1 MIVGW
6 QNILMFTGLSK
17 QFLERA
23 TKLYGFP
30 PATRTARQ
38 GKALSLVWDRE
49 EVLAWMTANPRMIK
63 ERLEMR
69 RRLECSF

>member
-6 QNILMFTGLSK
+6 KNILLFTGLSK
-17 QFLERA
+17 QFIERA

-30 PATRTARQ
+30 QATRTARE

-49 EVLAWMTANPRMIK
+49 EVLAWMTANPQTIEDRVNYQRRMS
-63 ERLEMR
+63 
-69 RRLECSF
+69 CSF